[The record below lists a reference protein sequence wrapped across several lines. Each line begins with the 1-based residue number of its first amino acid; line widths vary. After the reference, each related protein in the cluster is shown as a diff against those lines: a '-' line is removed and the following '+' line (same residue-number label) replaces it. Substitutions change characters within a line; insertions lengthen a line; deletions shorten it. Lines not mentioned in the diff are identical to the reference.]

1 MSSHTHRTPFKLH
14 KRIIISF
21 TWLIHFLLWSII
33 LSIVLLLINAVDT
46 EINSLVHTVDTTRAV
61 VLMIV
66 SAIYLLSLLLLG
78 ILVWFKKPKIV
89 YRSIKWLLLVI
100 LVVNIAGVS
109 ISVLSLGLLSSGA
122 DRLESLQQ
130 QQQQQQQQAKDSGS
144 TPQQITQ
151 PSNQT
156 EQTGEQFSTSNSEKR
171 SGYSPSLCT
180 TTVIPY
186 TTEFKDDPS
195 LYVGETREDF
205 MNNRAEDGKV
215 VTCTPD
221 SNGKTLPGY
230 TTPSWNKV
238 IYRGTKPRPGSN
250 PPDNRVPYSTAVSNC
265 NSIASQGGGYSEP
278 AFQACMRGYG
288 Y

>member
-21 TWLIHFLLWSII
+21 NWLIHFILWSII
-33 LSIVLLLINAVDT
+33 LSIVLLLINAANT
-46 EINSLVHTVDTTRAV
+46 EINSLVHTVDITRAV

-78 ILVWFKKPKIV
+78 ILVWFRKPKIV
-89 YRSIKWLLLVI
+89 YRSIKWLLLAI
-100 LVVNIAGVS
+100 LVVNVAGVS
-109 ISVLSLGLLSSGA
+109 ILALSLGLLSSST
-122 DRLESLQQ
+122 DRLKSLH
-130 QQQQQQQQAKDSGS
+130 QQQQAKDSGS
-144 TPQQITQ
+144 TTQQITQ

-156 EQTGEQFSTSNSEKR
+156 EQIGEQFSTSNSEIKN
-171 SGYSPSLCT
+171 GYSPSLCT

-186 TTEFKDDPS
+186 TTEFKDDPT
-195 LYVGETREDF
+195 LYIGETREDF

-215 VTCTPD
+215 VSCTPD

-238 IYRGTKPRPGSN
+238 IYRGTKPRPDSN
-250 PPDNRVPYSTAVSNC
+250 LPDNRIPYSTAVHNC
-265 NSIASQGGGYSEP
+265 NSIASQGGGYSES
-278 AFQACMRGYG
+278 AFQACMRAHGY
-288 Y
+288 